1 MNFYQKKVNEHERN
15 LQAAKK
21 SVDVKGEAKSTRER
35 DNYVELL
42 NQSKG
47 K

>member
-21 SVDVKGEAKSTRER
+21 SGDVKGEAKSTRER
-35 DNYVELL
+35 DNYIKLL

>member
-21 SVDVKGEAKSTRER
+21 SGDAKSEAKSTRER
-35 DNYVELL
+35 DSYVELL
-42 NQSKG
+42 NQSKTS
-47 K
+47 